1 MNNIEDKIKKALSED
16 IEIPN
21 DYKYIIRN
29 TLKERKNEKMKR
41 NRVIKILATS
51 CACLAITTSLVYAK
65 DISNFVQNFF
75 NHNNGMDKAISN
87 GYIDEPDME
96 YVGSKEV
103 PTNNIDIDARNTE
116 IKIKNMLMDDYNLSF
131 TFSLKVDDN
140 IDISKIQNVSFPNM
154 LITDE
159 NNKIIYC
166 ENKDIFDKFC
176 KDNNLNYEYLSFN
189 ENYINNET
197 NYYIKS
203 ISQEEHKI
211 EVVYNFNT
219 SIYPYPKN
227 KRIVIDITQIGMS
240 ETEKSDKN
248 EINLQGD
255 WNINFDV
262 AEKFY
267 NRQSLVYTVARC
279 SDETID
285 ITEASLSETGMTFEF
300 TSNDKPIYDENDSLE
315 VKRQKIEEFEE
326 TNIVHY
332 VVDEYIENENG
343 EIFNPTESNFE
354 SSGTIYGVAGDF
366 KHWQTFD
373 LTKNDATNK
382 LIIHFKLH
390 LQGYSRDV
398 IVELERK

>member
-1 MNNIEDKIKKALSED
+1 LNNIEDKIKKALSED
-16 IEIPN
+16 IELPN

-219 SIYPYPKN
+219 SIYPYPKS

-332 VVDEYIENENG
+332 VVDEYIEN
-343 EIFNPTESNFE
+343 
-354 SSGTIYGVAGDF
+354 
-366 KHWQTFD
+366 D
-373 LTKNDATNK
+373 L
-382 LIIHFKLH
+382 LILYFTS
-390 LQGYSRDV
+390 YS
-398 IVELERK
+398 